1 MSIAQDTCSNEI
13 NIPVY
18 VQQTFQKLKLFQK
31 RVD

>member
-1 MSIAQDTCSNEI
+1 MLIGQDTCSNEN

-18 VQQTFQKLKLFQK
+18 VQQIFQKLRLLQN